1 MPNKIHAPFPVHAK
15 LTQGQCSRLL
25 LLLTYLLMATSSW
38 SQGTTSKWFFG
49 RFAGLD
55 FTTNPPTAISGSV
68 NTREGTSSICDAAG
82 NLLFYTNGDT
92 VYTRQHQIMANG
104 TLLGGSYS
112 TAQSAIIVKK
122 PGSADLYYV
131 FTTDNCG
138 GPDGLSYSIVDMS
151 LQAGMGQ
158 VTIKNVQLY
167 TPTSEKLAAVRH
179 CNGSDF
185 WIVSHKLQSDTF
197 MVFLLTAAGV
207 NPVPVKTAIGSIH
220 YQFCGGGSI
229 KLSPNGRRLA
239 AALQNGVLDVFDF
252 DNSSGVV
259 SNFIPIQTNLTPP
272 YGYHYGCEFSPNG
285 SKLYSSK
292 GGISNG
298 VGVIYQWDLCAGSA
312 TAIATSGFTLAQNF
326 PMVCALQRAPN
337 GVIYIAR
344 DGQPYLSGILNP
356 DLPGAACNFT
366 LNAVSIAP
374 NTGVLGLP
382 NFVTD
387 DIPVPVI
394 YTLSPFGQNANCKNV
409 DFALPS
415 ALSASVLSC
424 TAPPGFSVTSIV
436 WNFGDPGS
444 GPSNT
449 STLSNPTHNFSA
461 AGSYTVKLVANYAT
475 CAADTF
481 YSFIHIPQLTIN
493 TNTLLACTASATATI
508 APPGNYS
515 YLWSAGS
522 YTSASILGVPG
533 GIYTVTASHPTNGC
547 VLTETVQLATSI
559 SSLMVNGNF
568 SVCTGSSATLNA
580 QGAATY
586 SWSTGSTASG
596 IVVSPPTSTNYTLTG
611 TNQGC
616 SISTVVAITVSNPPN
631 ILVAGNFSI
640 CPGKTA
646 TLVAQGALSYNWS
659 NGYTGGTATLSPTA
673 STNYTLTGNNLG
685 CSISTVVSVTVLTPP
700 ALTVSG
706 IFVIC
711 SGNTTTLT
719 AQGATSYTWSTG
731 STTSVTAVSP
741 SATTN
746 YTVSGTSQGC
756 LVSSTL
762 AVNVSKCT
770 GLDEAVKTDEINIY
784 PNPTREVLNVEIPAP
799 ATITVYD
806 KLGRLIM
813 TKRVE
818 PGKLELDIRELAE
831 GVYTLKT
838 DVQGLIRL
846 HQFIKQ

>member
-1 MPNKIHAPFPVHAK
+1 MPDKIHSPFQIPLN
-15 LTQGQCSRLL
+15 LTKGQCSRLL
-25 LLLTYLLMATSSW
+25 LLLTCLLIATSSW

-49 RFAGLD
+49 HFAGLD

-68 NTREGTSSICDAAG
+68 NTREGSSSICDAAG

-92 VYTRQHQIMANG
+92 VYTRQHQIMNNG
-104 TLLGGSYS
+104 TLLGGSFS
-112 TAQSAIIVKK
+112 TSQSAIIVKK
-122 PGSADLYYV
+122 PGSADLYYI

-158 VTIKNVQLY
+158 VTLKNIQLY

-179 CNGSDF
+179 CNGTDF
-185 WIVSHKLQSDTF
+185 WIVSHKIQSDTF

-207 NPVPVKTAIGSIH
+207 NPVPVKTSIGSIH

-239 AALQNGVLDVFDF
+239 AALQNGVLEVFDF

-292 GGISNG
+292 GAVSN
-298 VGVIYQWDLCAGSA
+298 VLGVIYQWDLCAGSA
-312 TAIATSGFTLAQNF
+312 TAIAASGFTLAQNF
-326 PMVCALQRAPN
+326 PVVCALQRAPN
-337 GVIYIAR
+337 GVIYIVR
-344 DGQPYLSGILNP
+344 DGQSYLSAILNP

-382 NFVTD
+382 NFVAD

-394 YTLSPFGQNANCKNV
+394 YTLSPFGQNANCKNI
-409 DFALPS
+409 DFTLPS
-415 ALSASVLSC
+415 GLSPNVVSC
-424 TAPPGFSVTSIV
+424 TAPPGFSVTSIL

-449 STLSNPTHNFSA
+449 STLSNPTHNYSA
-461 AGSYTVKLVANYAT
+461 AGSYTVKLVANYAS

-481 YSFIHIPQLTIN
+481 YSFISVPQLTVSSN
-493 TNTLLACTASATATI
+493 TVLACTADATANI
-508 APPGNYS
+508 SPPGNYS
-515 YLWSAGS
+515 YLWSAGNYS
-522 YTSASILGVPG
+522 SAIISGVPG
-533 GIYTVTASHPTNGC
+533 GIYTVTASNPASGC

-568 SVCTGSSATLNA
+568 SICTGSSASLNA
-580 QGAATY
+580 QGASTY
-586 SWSTGSTASG
+586 SWSTGSTASS
-596 IVVSPPTSTNYTLTG
+596 IVVSPPSSTSYTLTG
-611 TNQGC
+611 INQGC
-616 SISTVVAITVSNPPN
+616 SMSTLVTISVSNPPN
-631 ILVAGNFSI
+631 LLVSGNFSI

-659 NGYTGGTATLSPTA
+659 TGSIGGTATLSPTI

-685 CSISTVVSVTVLTPP
+685 CAVSTVVTVSVLTPP

-731 STTSVTAVSP
+731 STANVTAVSP

-746 YTVSGTSQGC
+746 YTVSATSFGC
-756 LVSSTL
+756 LVSSTV
-762 AVNVSKCT
+762 AVIVSKCT
-770 GLDEAVKTDEINIY
+770 GVYETVKTDEIKIY
-784 PNPTREVLNVEIPAP
+784 PNPAREILNIEVPAS
-799 ATITVYD
+799 ATLTVYD

-813 TKRVE
+813 MKRIE

-831 GVYTLKT
+831 GLYTLKT
-838 DVQGLIRL
+838 DLQGLTRSN
-846 HQFIKQ
+846 QFIKQ